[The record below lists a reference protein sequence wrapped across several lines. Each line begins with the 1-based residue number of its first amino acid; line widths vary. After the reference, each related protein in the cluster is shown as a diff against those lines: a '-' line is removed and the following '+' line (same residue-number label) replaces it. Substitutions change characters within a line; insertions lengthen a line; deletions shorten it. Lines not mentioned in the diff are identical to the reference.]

1 MGKIITA
8 FGRLKL
14 LLQLTRGNLRRSSI
28 SIIGLAISVSL
39 IAAFVI
45 YLEIDKTNYYL
56 EILERPEF
64 DNYPFR
70 YCIWDEEI
78 LSHADS
84 NYIIGAKEVLEQKIN
99 ESNLKGILIPHPFF
113 PTIEDTYYQYF
124 MNQSDR
130 VKLQGITID
139 DSVLTDCIEGS
150 TLPNS
155 TDEVILYNPLN
166 QTINIGE
173 KLNITIR
180 YYTSPESDVR
190 KKYNYTL
197 TISGVITSDSL
208 NSNSPLKNLG
218 FSAEDPTFITDIA
231 NYLSILQNIDSE
243 VKLLATST
251 YTFESTITF
260 LYGINFTAINERN
273 VVSIVHNLY
282 SYVEFTSW
290 GFYLEDYYIHS
301 YATTYYTLGGK
312 INEYNNLFLGFMIF
326 SVPVFIITLF
336 LINFSLGII
345 NEKREKGLSLFKIRG
360 LSSSFIF
367 LILTLET
374 LLVSLM
380 ASIIGI
386 IIGIPFSMLMMMT
399 KGFLVFDT
407 DLIPNRVIISLDN
420 LYLIFLLGF
429 LIALLSHF
437 RTIIRLARS
446 GVSELDQEASKK
458 KKRAQGKFRGNLDI
472 FLLTQG
478 ILGTI
483 FLTLIMN
490 ILPKA
495 NIGTMEGFMIFLP
508 VILILVVFS
517 PISLLVGFV
526 FAFNRFMLPIL
537 SHLGKFLWEKDRRL
551 IAVATRNLAINSR
564 NTKRTTLLITCTISF
579 LMILSIVP
587 NSILLHL
594 RHTEYYHNG
603 SDVQIIIRPSKFN
616 LSKLSEFSSQLDDTP
631 GIDTTLVSRLEYH
644 FYEGGG
650 EWKEFEILGIERN
663 FVDVA
668 FWKKNYDDKS
678 LDHFVTL
685 LHSSSQKYPVII
697 DSVSSRL
704 ENLKISDTYTVNS
717 DSNRV
722 EVSIE
727 EMTDYWPGLIFRGST
742 DDRFLITTRPL
753 LQNLT
758 VAIGFGITV
767 LDNEVWCKILPGY
780 ELDEVVPK
788 IQNITADFG
797 GSYIRVTLKTLGFD
811 VESRSGKFFW
821 IIVNFNYLTALGV
834 TLFVITLFTITRI
847 SSQATELGLSRAL
860 GMKYRQ
866 IFILMFF
873 EPLLLFLISGIPGGI
888 FGTLL
893 IMSFANFGAPL
904 FNYGPPLTLSID
916 IFSIILIYGSV
927 LLIIVLSGF
936 ITSFMAIR
944 ANISQILKVE

>member
-8 FGRLKL
+8 LRRFKL

-45 YLEIDKTNYYL
+45 YLETDKTNYYL

-64 DNYPFR
+64 DNYP
-70 YCIWDEEI
+70 YCYRLWDEGVS
-78 LSHADS
+78 SHADS
-84 NYIIGAKEVLEQKIN
+84 NYITGAKEALEQKIN
-99 ESNLKGILIPHPFF
+99 ESNLNGILIPHPFF

-130 VKLQGITID
+130 VTLQGITID
-139 DSVLTDCIEGS
+139 ESVLTDCIEGS
-150 TLPNS
+150 TLPKS

-166 QTINIGE
+166 QTIDIGE

-197 TISGVITSDSL
+197 TISGVITSNSL
-208 NSNSPLKNLG
+208 NSNSLLKNLG
-218 FSAEDPTFITDIA
+218 LSSEDPTFITDIGK
-231 NYLSILQNIDSE
+231 YLSILQNIDSE
-243 VKLLATST
+243 IKLLTTST
-251 YTFESTITF
+251 YTFESTITL
-260 LYGINFTAINERN
+260 LYGINFTAITERN
-273 VVSIVHNLY
+273 VVSIVHNLN
-282 SYVEFTSW
+282 SYVEITSW
-290 GFYLEDYYIHS
+290 GFHLEGYYINS
-301 YATTYYTLGGK
+301 YSTTYYTLGGK
-312 INEYNNLFLGFMIF
+312 ISEFNNLFLGFMIF

-345 NEKREKGLSLFKIRG
+345 NEKREKALSLFKIRG

-407 DLIPNRVIISLDN
+407 DLIPDRVIISLDN
-420 LYLIFLLGF
+420 LYLILLLGF
-429 LIALLSHF
+429 LIALLAHF
-437 RTIIRLARS
+437 RTIIRLAKS
-446 GVSELDQEASKK
+446 GVSELDQEASK

-478 ILGTI
+478 ILGII
-483 FLTLIMN
+483 FLTLIIN

-495 NIGTMEGFMIFLP
+495 NIGTMEGYMIFLP

-537 SHLGKFLWEKDRRL
+537 SHLGRFLWEKDRRL

-603 SDVQIIIRPSKFN
+603 SDVQIIIRPYKFN

-631 GIDTTLVSRLEYH
+631 GIDATLVSRLEYH

-650 EWKEFEILGIERN
+650 DWKEFEILGIERN
-663 FVDVA
+663 FGDVA

-727 EMTDYWPGLIFRGST
+727 EMTDYWPGLIFRGSP
-742 DDRFLITTRPL
+742 DDRFLITTHPS

-758 VAIGFGITV
+758 VAIGFGITE

-893 IMSFANFGAPL
+893 LMSFTNFGAPL
-904 FNYGPPLTLSID
+904 FNYGPPLTLNID

>member
-1 MGKIITA
+1 
-8 FGRLKL
+8 
-14 LLQLTRGNLRRSSI
+14 
-28 SIIGLAISVSL
+28 
-39 IAAFVI
+39 
-45 YLEIDKTNYYL
+45 
-56 EILERPEF
+56 
-64 DNYPFR
+64 
-70 YCIWDEEI
+70 
-78 LSHADS
+78 
-84 NYIIGAKEVLEQKIN
+84 
-99 ESNLKGILIPHPFF
+99 
-113 PTIEDTYYQYF
+113 
-124 MNQSDR
+124 
-130 VKLQGITID
+130 
-139 DSVLTDCIEGS
+139 
-150 TLPNS
+150 
-155 TDEVILYNPLN
+155 
-166 QTINIGE
+166 
-173 KLNITIR
+173 
-180 YYTSPESDVR
+180 
-190 KKYNYTL
+190 
-197 TISGVITSDSL
+197 
-208 NSNSPLKNLG
+208 
-218 FSAEDPTFITDIA
+218 
-231 NYLSILQNIDSE
+231 
-243 VKLLATST
+243 
-251 YTFESTITF
+251 
-260 LYGINFTAINERN
+260 
-273 VVSIVHNLY
+273 
-282 SYVEFTSW
+282 
-290 GFYLEDYYIHS
+290 
-301 YATTYYTLGGK
+301 
-312 INEYNNLFLGFMIF
+312 
-326 SVPVFIITLF
+326 
-336 LINFSLGII
+336 
-345 NEKREKGLSLFKIRG
+345 
-360 LSSSFIF
+360 
-367 LILTLET
+367 
-374 LLVSLM
+374 
-380 ASIIGI
+380 
-386 IIGIPFSMLMMMT
+386 MLMMMT

-429 LIALLSHF
+429 LIALLAHF
-437 RTIIRLARS
+437 RTIIRLAKS
-446 GVSELDQEASKK
+446 GVSELDQEAGK
-458 KKRAQGKFRGNLDI
+458 KKRTQGKFRGNLDI

-478 ILGTI
+478 IFGTI

-495 NIGTMEGFMIFLP
+495 NIGTMEGYMIFLP

-537 SHLGKFLWEKDRRL
+537 SHLGRFLWEKDRRL
-551 IAVATRNLAINSR
+551 IAVASRNLAINSR

-587 NSILLHL
+587 NSILLHV

-616 LSKLSEFSSQLDDTP
+616 LSKLSEFNSQLDDTP
-631 GIDTTLVSRLEYH
+631 GIDATLVSRLEYS
-644 FYEGGG
+644 YSEGTK
-650 EWKEFEILGIERN
+650 WKYFEILGIERN

-704 ENLKISDTYTVNS
+704 ESLRISDTYAINS
-717 DSNRV
+717 GSNRV

-727 EMTDYWPGLIFRGST
+727 EMTDYWPSLITRSGT
-742 DDRFLITTRPL
+742 DDRFLITTRSS

-780 ELDEVVPK
+780 ELDEVVQK

-797 GSYIRVTLKTLGFD
+797 GSSRSVAIIRVTLKTLGFD
-811 VESRSGKFFW
+811 VESRSGKIFW

-860 GMKYRQ
+860 GMKYSQ

-927 LLIIVLSGF
+927 LLIIVFSGL